1 MSTMP
6 TLKTEILGSIIEIN
20 YQEAEK
26 EKLERL
32 ISKLRGRISEF
43 NHNIGQISDSKIIF
57 LAALKA
63 EDHLEE
69 IENLLEK
76 KDKEKN
82 ISDDQK
88 NIINNLTKEIISLK
102 DQISKLESHKSSYE
116 EIDFKTLKNINTIED
131 HLDKILH
138 KILATNK
145 NGS

>member
-1 MSTMP
+1 MNIMP

-76 KDKEKN
+76 KDKEKK
-82 ISDDQK
+82 ISNDQK

>member
-76 KDKEKN
+76 KDKEKK
-82 ISDDQK
+82 ISNDQK

-138 KILATNK
+138 KILATK
-145 NGS
+145 

>member
-1 MSTMP
+1 MP

-32 ISKLRGRISEF
+32 ISKLSRRISEF

-69 IENLLEK
+69 IENLQEK
-76 KDKEKN
+76 KDKEKKIN
-82 ISDDQK
+82 DDQK

>member
-20 YQEAEK
+20 YQKAEK

-76 KDKEKN
+76 KDKEKK
-82 ISDDQK
+82 ISNDQK

-116 EIDFKTLKNINTIED
+116 EIDFKTLKNINSIED

>member
-1 MSTMP
+1 MP
-6 TLKTEILGSIIEIN
+6 NLKTEILGSIIEIN

-32 ISKLRGRISEF
+32 ISKLRKRISEF
-43 NHNIGQISDSKIIF
+43 NHNIRQISDSKIIF

-76 KDKEKN
+76 KDKEKK
-82 ISDDQK
+82 ISNDQK

-116 EIDFKTLKNINTIED
+116 KIDFKTLKNINTIED

>member
-1 MSTMP
+1 MP

-69 IENLLEK
+69 IGNLLEK
-76 KDKEKN
+76 KDKEKK
-82 ISDDQK
+82 ISNDQK

-131 HLDKILH
+131 HLDKILN

-145 NGS
+145 YGS

>member
-1 MSTMP
+1 MP

-32 ISKLRGRISEF
+32 ISKLSRRISEF

-76 KDKEKN
+76 KDKEKK
-82 ISDDQK
+82 ISNDQK

-131 HLDKILH
+131 HLNKILH

>member
-1 MSTMP
+1 MP

-76 KDKEKN
+76 KDKEKK
-82 ISDDQK
+82 ISNDQK
-88 NIINNLTKEIISLK
+88 NIINNFTKEIISLK

>member
-1 MSTMP
+1 MP

-76 KDKEKN
+76 KDKEKK
-82 ISDDQK
+82 ISNDQK
-88 NIINNLTKEIISLK
+88 NMINNLTKEIISLK

>member
-1 MSTMP
+1 MP

-32 ISKLRGRISEF
+32 ISKLSRRISEF
-43 NHNIGQISDSKIIF
+43 NYNIGQISDSKIIF

-76 KDKEKN
+76 KDKEKKIN
-82 ISDDQK
+82 DDQK

>member
-76 KDKEKN
+76 KDKEKK
-82 ISDDQK
+82 ISNDQK

-138 KILATNK
+138 KILKTNK

>member
-1 MSTMP
+1 MP

-82 ISDDQK
+82 NNDGQK
-88 NIINNLTKEIISLK
+88 NIINDLTKEIISLK

>member
-1 MSTMP
+1 MSIMP

-32 ISKLRGRISEF
+32 ISKLRVRISEF

-88 NIINNLTKEIISLK
+88 NIINNSTKEIISLK

-116 EIDFKTLKNINTIED
+116 EIDFKTLKNINTIEN
-131 HLDKILH
+131 HLDKVLH

>member
-1 MSTMP
+1 MP

-32 ISKLRGRISEF
+32 ISKLSGRISEF

>member
-1 MSTMP
+1 MP

-32 ISKLRGRISEF
+32 ISKLSRRISEF

-76 KDKEKN
+76 KDKEKKIN
-82 ISDDQK
+82 DDQK

-131 HLDKILH
+131 HLY
-138 KILATNK
+138 
-145 NGS
+145 

>member
-1 MSTMP
+1 MP

-76 KDKEKN
+76 KDKEKK
-82 ISDDQK
+82 ISKDQK

>member
-1 MSTMP
+1 MP

-32 ISKLRGRISEF
+32 ISKLRKRISEF

-76 KDKEKN
+76 KDKEKK
-82 ISDDQK
+82 ISNDRK

>member
-32 ISKLRGRISEF
+32 ISKLSRRISEF

-76 KDKEKN
+76 KDKEKKIN
-82 ISDDQK
+82 DDQK
-88 NIINNLTKEIISLK
+88 NIINNLTKEIILLK
-102 DQISKLESHKSSYE
+102 DQINKLESHKSLYE
-116 EIDFKTLKNINTIED
+116 DINVKALNTINTTED
-131 HLDKILH
+131 QLDKVLQ
-138 KILATNK
+138 KILAIKK

>member
-6 TLKTEILGSIIEIN
+6 TLKTEILGSVIEIN

-32 ISKLRGRISEF
+32 ISKLSGRISEF

-76 KDKEKN
+76 NNKEKN
-82 ISDDQK
+82 ISDNQK
-88 NIINNLTKEIISLK
+88 NIIDDLTKEIISLK
-102 DQISKLESHKSSYE
+102 DQISKSESHKSSYE

>member
-1 MSTMP
+1 MP

-20 YQEAEK
+20 YHEAEK

-32 ISKLRGRISEF
+32 ISKLSRRISEF

-76 KDKEKN
+76 KDKEKKIN
-82 ISDDQK
+82 DDQK

>member
-1 MSTMP
+1 MP

-69 IENLLEK
+69 TENLLEK

-102 DQISKLESHKSSYE
+102 DQISKLETHKSSYE

-131 HLDKILH
+131 HLDKVLQ

>member
-1 MSTMP
+1 MP

-82 ISDDQK
+82 NIDCQK

>member
-1 MSTMP
+1 MNTMP

-32 ISKLRGRISEF
+32 ISKLRRRISEF

-76 KDKEKN
+76 KDKEKK
-82 ISDDQK
+82 ISNDQK

-102 DQISKLESHKSSYE
+102 DQISKFESHKSSYE

>member
-1 MSTMP
+1 MP

-32 ISKLRGRISEF
+32 ISKLSRRISEF

-76 KDKEKN
+76 KDKEKKIN
-82 ISDDQK
+82 DDQK

-102 DQISKLESHKSSYE
+102 DQINKLESHKSSYE

-131 HLDKILH
+131 HLNKILH

>member
-1 MSTMP
+1 MP

-20 YQEAEK
+20 YQKAEK

-32 ISKLRGRISEF
+32 ISRFKGRISEF

-63 EDHLEE
+63 EDHLEDSE
-69 IENLLEK
+69 KLLEK
-76 KDKEKN
+76 KDK
-82 ISDDQK
+82 QK
-88 NIINNLTKEIISLK
+88 NNSDGQKKIINDLTKEIISLK

>member
-1 MSTMP
+1 MTV
-6 TLKTEILGSIIEIN
+6 K
-20 YQEAEK
+20 Y
-26 EKLERL
+26 
-32 ISKLRGRISEF
+32 F
-43 NHNIGQISDSKIIF
+43 F

-69 IENLLEK
+69 TENLLAK

-82 ISDDQK
+82 SNDGQK
-88 NIINNLTKEIISLK
+88 NIINNLTKEIILLK
-102 DQISKLESHKSSYE
+102 DQVNKLESHKSSYE

-131 HLDKILH
+131 HLDKVLH

>member
-43 NHNIGQISDSKIIF
+43 NHNIGQISDSKIIL

-76 KDKEKN
+76 KDKEKK
-82 ISDDQK
+82 ISNDQK
-88 NIINNLTKEIISLK
+88 NIINNLTKEIITLK

>member
-1 MSTMP
+1 MP

-32 ISKLRGRISEF
+32 ISKLSRRISEF

-69 IENLLEK
+69 IENLIEK
-76 KDKEKN
+76 KDKEKE
-82 ISDDQK
+82 ISNDQK

-116 EIDFKTLKNINTIED
+116 EIDFKTLKNINSIED

>member
-1 MSTMP
+1 MP

-76 KDKEKN
+76 KDKEKK
-82 ISDDQK
+82 ISNDQK

-102 DQISKLESHKSSYE
+102 DQISKLASHKSSYE

>member
-1 MSTMP
+1 MP

-57 LAALKA
+57 LAALRA
-63 EDHLEE
+63 EDYLEE

-76 KDKEKN
+76 KDKEQKIN
-82 ISDDQK
+82 NDQK

>member
-1 MSTMP
+1 MP
-6 TLKTEILGSIIEIN
+6 TLKTEILGSIIKIN

-76 KDKEKN
+76 KDKEKKIN
-82 ISDDQK
+82 DDQK

-138 KILATNK
+138 KILAANK

>member
-1 MSTMP
+1 MP

-82 ISDDQK
+82 NIDGQK

>member
-1 MSTMP
+1 MP

-76 KDKEKN
+76 KDKEKK
-82 ISDDQK
+82 ISNDQK

-102 DQISKLESHKSSYE
+102 DQISKLESRKSSYE

-131 HLDKILH
+131 HLDKILL

>member
-76 KDKEKN
+76 KDKEKK
-82 ISDDQK
+82 ISNDQK

-102 DQISKLESHKSSYE
+102 DQISKLESHKSFYE

>member
-76 KDKEKN
+76 KDKEKK
-82 ISDDQK
+82 ISNDQK

-102 DQISKLESHKSSYE
+102 DQISKLESRKSSYE

-138 KILATNK
+138 KILATK
-145 NGS
+145 

>member
-1 MSTMP
+1 MP

-76 KDKEKN
+76 KDKEKKIN
-82 ISDDQK
+82 DDQK

>member
-1 MSTMP
+1 MT

-20 YQEAEK
+20 YHEAEK

-69 IENLLEK
+69 AENILEK
-76 KDKEKN
+76 KDKEKKIN
-82 ISDDQK
+82 DDQK

-131 HLDKILH
+131 HLDKILL